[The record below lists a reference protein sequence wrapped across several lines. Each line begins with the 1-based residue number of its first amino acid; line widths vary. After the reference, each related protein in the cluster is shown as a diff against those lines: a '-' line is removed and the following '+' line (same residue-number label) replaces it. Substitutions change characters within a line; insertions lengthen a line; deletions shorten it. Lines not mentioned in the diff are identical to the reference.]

1 MGMLDL
7 GCFPGPLT
15 ASPPPFSI
23 QQFHR
28 CTSENEKHAVSAESS
43 PRLLTMAAGHFLL
56 IYQSLQRQNISPS

>member
-28 CTSENEKHAVSAESS
+28 WRVRVAFIIVSNLVKETDGFITRPHLLVTTSILNKEMS
-43 PRLLTMAAGHFLL
+43 TQF
-56 IYQSLQRQNISPS
+56 